1 MIKKFKFGLEKLLE
15 IRIDKEEESKRKFTK
30 TQREKQETE
39 NKLIGLKENY
49 EKYNGIE
56 KGESV
61 VYQKIKRNYLYALDK
76 GISETEKNLEI
87 KNKELE
93 IRREDLIKKQ
103 IDRKTVD
110 ILKERKYIEFTKEEE
125 RKEEGG
131 KEEGEERERRR
142 RRKRRE
148 RRGGR

>member
-110 ILKERKYIEFTKEEE
+110 ILKERKYIEYTKEAE
-125 RKEEGG
+125 RKEQILIDELSLYSYIRNHR
-131 KEEGEERERRR
+131 KEVI
-142 RRKRRE
+142 
-148 RRGGR
+148 